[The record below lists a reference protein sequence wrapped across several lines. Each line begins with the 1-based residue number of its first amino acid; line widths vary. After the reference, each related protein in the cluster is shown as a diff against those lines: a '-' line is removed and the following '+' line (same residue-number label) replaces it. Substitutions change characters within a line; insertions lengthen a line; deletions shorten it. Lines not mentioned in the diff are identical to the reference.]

1 MSCCAKSM
9 TSVAAP
15 MWTAIEMR
23 MAWSERNDRA
33 PRYPKDCV
41 PKPAADCPL
50 VVNVAEGAAD
60 ISAAAAALAAS
71 LLRAALASCLHP
83 CRLCGGP

>member
-50 VVNVAEGAAD
+50 VAGPKIKEVMMEMGQYYAAPPD
-60 ISAAAAALAAS
+60 PAAATVMWQLPKA
-71 LLRAALASCLHP
+71 
-83 CRLCGGP
+83 